1 MHICLLHQFLLLFE
15 NFYHKNF
22 LFDENMNIILFYNFY
37 KTIKEDWTFIEILII
52 VFLREFR
59 AIKTILYQSEL
70 VHKLYEFK
78 IY

>member
-1 MHICLLHQFLLLFE
+1 
-15 NFYHKNF
+15 
-22 LFDENMNIILFYNFY
+22 MNIILFYNFY

-78 IY
+78 IFQINN

>member
-1 MHICLLHQFLLLFE
+1 MIISFAY
-15 NFYHKNF
+15 NFFCYLKIFIIKNF
-22 LFDENMNIILFYNFY
+22 LIDENMNIILFYNFY
-37 KTIKEDWTFIEILII
+37 KTIKEDWSFIEILII